1 MKKPTTFGE
10 ALDLWKSHSAL
21 SEELGVIYV
30 TAQAMRTRKTISD
43 EQWPKVVAAWK
54 RRGVTLTGDDLLNM
68 RKAKRAEAAGGPAPA
83 EGRAA

>member
-1 MKKPTTFGE
+1 MKKPITIDE
-10 ALDLWKSHSAL
+10 ALALWDSHSAL
-21 SEELGVIYV
+21 SDELGIIYV

-68 RKAKRAEAAGGPAPA
+68 RRAKREQAA
-83 EGRAA
+83 

>member
-1 MKKPTTFGE
+1 MQKPSTFDE
-10 ALDLWKSHSAL
+10 VLSLWDSHTAL

-54 RRGVTLTGDDLLNM
+54 RRGVSLTGDDLLNM
-68 RKAKRAEAAGGPAPA
+68 RRAKREQAA
-83 EGRAA
+83 